1 MVKGWY
7 DMYDIVVIGAGTAGF
22 SAAIYGLRAGK
33 KVLVL
38 EAETYGGQIVSTPE
52 VENYPGIK
60 SISGF
65 DFANNIYEQA
75 KALGA
80 EIEYLKA
87 TKISSSDKCKVVHT
101 DSKDIECKAVIIAT
115 GVKNRKLGLDKEEE
129 LIGRGVSYCAI
140 CDGAFYK
147 GKIAGVVGGGNTAL
161 KDAEFLSSYCKKV
174 YLVHRRDS
182 FRGEQW
188 LVNDLKKKDNVE
200 FVLDSIVTGLNSDAK
215 LTGITVK
222 NVKTNQIAEITLD
235 GLFIAVG
242 QVPVNYIFA
251 PEIELDEDGYVIAGE
266 NCHTNMDGVFAAG
279 DCRTKSVRQL
289 ATATADGAVA
299 AVAACEY
306 LSKYVF

>member
-1 MVKGWY
+1 
-7 DMYDIVVIGAGTAGF
+7 MYNIVVIGAGTAGF

-38 EAETYGGQIVSTPE
+38 EAETYGGQIVNTPE

-75 KALGA
+75 KTLGA
-80 EIEYLKA
+80 EVEYLKA
-87 TKISSSDKCKVVHT
+87 EKVTSSDKCKIVHT
-101 DSKDIECKAVIIAT
+101 GSKDIECRSVIIAA
-115 GVKNRKLGLDKEEE
+115 GVKNRKLGLDKEDE
-129 LIGRGVSYCAI
+129 LVGRGVSYCAI

-147 GKIAGVVGGGNTAL
+147 GKITGVVGGGSTAL
-161 KDAEFLSSYCKKV
+161 KDAEFLSAYCEKV
-174 YLVHRRDS
+174 YLIHRRDA

-188 LVNDLKKKDNVE
+188 LINDLKKKSNVE
-200 FVLDSIVTGLNSDAK
+200 LVLDSVVEELKADKK
-215 LTGITVK
+215 LEGITVK
-222 NVKTNQIAEITLD
+222 SIKTNETREIQLD
-235 GLFIAVG
+235 GLFVAVG
-242 QVPVNYIFA
+242 QVPVNDIFA
-251 PEIELDEDGYVIAGE
+251 PEIELDQDGYIIAGE
-266 NCHTNMDGVFAAG
+266 NCRTNMDGVFAAG

-306 LSKYVF
+306 LSRHTSE

>member
-1 MVKGWY
+1 
-7 DMYDIVVIGAGTAGF
+7 MYDIVVIGAGTAGF

-52 VENYPGIK
+52 VKNYPGIK

-65 DFANNIYEQA
+65 EFANNIYEQA

-87 TKISSSDKCKVVHT
+87 TKISSSDNCKVVHT
-101 DSKDIECKAVIIAT
+101 DSKDIECRSVIIAT

-147 GKIAGVVGGGNTAL
+147 GKITGVVGGGNTAL

-174 YLVHRRDS
+174 YLIHRRDT

-188 LVNDLKKKDNVE
+188 LTNDLKKKDNVQ
-200 FVLDSIVTGLNSDAK
+200 FILDSVVTDLKSDTK

-222 NVKTNQIAEITLD
+222 NVKTNEITEVTLD

-242 QVPVNYIFA
+242 QVPVNQIFT
-251 PEIELDEDGYVIAGE
+251 PEIELDDDGYVIAGE
-266 NCHTNMDGVFAAG
+266 NCRTNMDGVFAAG

-306 LSKYVF
+306 LNKYTL